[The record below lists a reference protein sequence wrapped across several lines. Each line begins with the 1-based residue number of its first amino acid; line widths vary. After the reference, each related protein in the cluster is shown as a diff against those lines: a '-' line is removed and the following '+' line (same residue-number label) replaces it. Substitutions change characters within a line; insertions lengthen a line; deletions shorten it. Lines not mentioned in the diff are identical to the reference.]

1 MISLKT
7 RLLLASN
14 GNTLLWP
21 GRTVWGELGQ
31 WYHLSLDRSI
41 ITVCRTLYL
50 DRYTNVLLAPY
61 AHFEPRLLT
70 YGHVWYIVPN
80 CLARIRKYS
89 IVSSVYWISITLL
102 TRLQLR
108 FDLKFWTSN
117 HSSKNFTG
125 CPLNL
130 WWEAF
135 WHMFHWHLFQFD
147 RNYNFIVTY
156 DQSAGTFCILHKY
169 FMVSLGV
176 LHEENPFQF
185 SWLGL
190 LDSFMF
196 INKTTDQ
203 VG

>member
-1 MISLKT
+1 MISPKT
-7 RLLLASN
+7 RLHLASDR
-14 GNTLLWP
+14 NTVLWP
-21 GRTVWGELGQ
+21 RRTAWGESGQ
-31 WYHLSLDRSI
+31 LYHLSLDRSI

-50 DRYTNVLLAPY
+50 GRYTNALLRPY
-61 AHFEPRLLT
+61 AHSGPILVT

-80 CLARIRKYS
+80 YLARIRKYS

-102 TRLQLR
+102 THLQLR
-108 FDLKFWTSN
+108 YDLKFWTFN
-117 HSSKNFTG
+117 HAAKNFTV

-147 RNYNFIVTY
+147 RNYGFIVTY
-156 DQSAGTFCILHKY
+156 DQSSGTFSILYKY

-176 LHEENPFQF
+176 LHEENPFRF

-190 LDSFMF
+190 LVSLFL
-196 INKTTDQ
+196 
-203 VG
+203 